1 MPNWLGTRK
10 DLITLGGEK
19 SNSNAYW
26 RDVDFEPSQ
35 TIIKK
40 IVGCVMELAV
50 LTVMSTHIYSF
61 EGELFLQVIGGPI
74 GLRSTAAIAN
84 LIMKIWDSTYLKL
97 LNKEPIEVLLYFRYV
112 DDNRSFTRPIRE
124 GYRWVDNG
132 LKFSYKWQREDIQ
145 SGKDDQQRTCE
156 ILVKAMNSISRYL
169 QFTPEPES
177 LLEHEKLP
185 TLDTKIWWCTKM
197 ERIV

>member
-1 MPNWLGTRK
+1 MPKWLGTRK

-40 IVGCVMELAV
+40 IVGCVIELAV

-97 LNKEPIEVLLYFRYV
+97 LNKEQIEVLL
-112 DDNRSFTRPIRE
+112 
-124 GYRWVDNG
+124 
-132 LKFSYKWQREDIQ
+132 
-145 SGKDDQQRTCE
+145 
-156 ILVKAMNSISRYL
+156 
-169 QFTPEPES
+169 
-177 LLEHEKLP
+177 
-185 TLDTKIWWCTKM
+185 
-197 ERIV
+197 